1 MRPSSRAAR
10 SRAAAVL
17 APVLAAALLAACTP
31 GDPAATPATAEGM
44 PSTQVTA
51 APRADF
57 CPVTMPQ
64 SWQDAI
70 RDSRLPQEP
79 GERWSGLTPAP
90 DARSAFATVQRDG
103 LPMLLVKQEKNGDR
117 RVVATMPDLF
127 TFPLWGDFDG
137 RWLVY
142 ARSDL
147 IRAAPH
153 STGGA
158 ELFVW
163 DAETGAEPRQVASA
177 DQGGVPF
184 LLQDGKLAVT
194 RILDK
199 DRAELTLHDLAA
211 GTVRTV
217 ATGQVSAVGF
227 RGADLIWFDRATGRL
242 NAIGPD
248 ETAGPPAPPA
258 LGPGTTVDMT
268 TDGRTTAWMSRDERD
283 LTVWRPDWTAP
294 VRILRV
300 TPPRP
305 ATPSLPPGA
314 RPPTEDPFHRI
325 ASPTA
330 VGDLVLFDYHLGW
343 YVADLRTGSYV
354 RLTADHAQAMVSGSA
369 LLMDPDDNSV
379 PTERHAYSLLRLDR
393 LPPLPA
399 CP

>member
-1 MRPSSRAAR
+1 MRPSSRARVR
-10 SRAAAVL
+10 SAAVL
-17 APVLAAALLAACTP
+17 APILAAALLAACTP
-31 GDPAATPATAEGM
+31 GDPTAAPVTEGT

-51 APRADF
+51 PPRADF
-57 CPVTMPQ
+57 CLVTVPQ
-64 SWQDAI
+64 SWQDAV
-70 RDSRLPQEP
+70 RESRLPKEP
-79 GERWSGLTPAP
+79 GERWSGFAPAP
-90 DARSAFATVQRDG
+90 DGRSAFATVQRDG

-142 ARSDL
+142 ARTDL
-147 IRAAPH
+147 SRAAPH
-153 STGGA
+153 GEGSA

-163 DAETGAEPRQVASA
+163 DAETGAEPRQVANA
-177 DQGGVPF
+177 GQRAVPF
-184 LLQDGKLAVT
+184 LLQDGRLAVT
-194 RILDK
+194 RILGK

-211 GTVRTV
+211 GSVRTV

-248 ETAGPPAPPA
+248 GTAGASAQPA
-258 LGPGTTVDMT
+258 LGPGAVDVT
-268 TDGRTTAWMSRDERD
+268 TDGRTTAWVSRDERD

-300 TPPRP
+300 TSPPP

-314 RPPTEDPFHRI
+314 RPPTDDPFHRI
-325 ASPTA
+325 AGPTA
-330 VGDLVLFDYHLGW
+330 VGDLVLFDYHQGW

-354 RLTADHAQAMVSGSA
+354 RLTADHADAMVSGPA
-369 LLMDPDDNSV
+369 LLMDPEDNSV
-379 PTERHAYSLLRLDR
+379 PAERHAYSLLRLDR